1 MMKNYLIKA
10 LLNIAQISNNSG
22 ILAQAGGFH
31 STGDYADGTVGP
43 SYQVKLFS
51 FF

>member
-1 MMKNYLIKA
+1 MIKA
-10 LLNIAQISNNSG
+10 LLNIAQISNNTEWDPRPSRG
-22 ILAQAGGFH
+22 NH
-31 STGDYADGTVGP
+31 STGEYADGTVGP